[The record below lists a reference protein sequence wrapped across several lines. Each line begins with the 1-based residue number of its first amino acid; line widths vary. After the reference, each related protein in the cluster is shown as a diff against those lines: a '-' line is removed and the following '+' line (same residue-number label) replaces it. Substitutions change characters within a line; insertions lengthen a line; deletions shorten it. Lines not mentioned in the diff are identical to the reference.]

1 MLETVIGTTRSAHL
15 PLLILFSNLNCD
27 TGRGGLTEWRREY
40 SSVRH
45 RRPHR
50 NHHLCGALLQDGWIQ
65 HLQGS
70 RLSSEGIW
78 NDAGCL
84 TGFNFPKIR
93 ENDRPVPQA
102 YLIIHNFCVTIVACA
117 LDLTFKF
124 NWVLD
129 AGSGKVWF
137 ETKTRFWERNCT
149 VTLSEH
155 QFWCDHVHNRFFSMF
170 DVTITDFPRCLMSP

>member
-1 MLETVIGTTRSAHL
+1 MLFPKIDTPPRYIDIFQKNIHIVPIQLLGLLRASLQRAKRWGAWKCWKRLLAL
-15 PLLILFSNLNCD
+15 PGEHILLLILFCNNLNCV
-27 TGRGGLTEWRREY
+27 TGRGGFTEWRRKY

-50 NHHLCGALLQDGWIQ
+50 NNHLCGALLQNGGIQ

-78 NDAGCL
+78 NDAGSL
-84 TGFNFPKIR
+84 TGFNFPKIK

-129 AGSGKVWF
+129 AGSGKV
-137 ETKTRFWERNCT
+137 
-149 VTLSEH
+149 
-155 QFWCDHVHNRFFSMF
+155 
-170 DVTITDFPRCLMSP
+170 

>member
-78 NDAGCL
+78 DDAGSL
-84 TGFNFPKIR
+84 TGFNFPKS
-93 ENDRPVPQA
+93 ESM
-102 YLIIHNFCVTIVACA
+102 TA
-117 LDLTFKF
+117 LFL
-124 NWVLD
+124 
-129 AGSGKVWF
+129 
-137 ETKTRFWERNCT
+137 RR
-149 VTLSEH
+149 TLSSTTS
-155 QFWCDHVHNRFFSMF
+155 V
-170 DVTITDFPRCLMSP
+170 

>member
-1 MLETVIGTTRSAHL
+1 MIVPNQLLGLLCASLQRAKRWGAWKCWKRLLAL
-15 PLLILFSNLNCD
+15 PGQHILLLILFSNLDCD
-27 TGRGGLTEWRREY
+27 TGRGGLTEWRRKY

-50 NHHLCGALLQDGWIQ
+50 NHHLCWALLQDGWIQ

-70 RLSSEGIW
+70 RLSSEGIR
-78 NDAGCL
+78 NDAGSL
-84 TGFNFPKIR
+84 TGLTLPKIR
-93 ENDRPVPQA
+93 EYDRLVPQA

-129 AGSGKVWF
+129 AGSGKV
-137 ETKTRFWERNCT
+137 
-149 VTLSEH
+149 
-155 QFWCDHVHNRFFSMF
+155 
-170 DVTITDFPRCLMSP
+170 